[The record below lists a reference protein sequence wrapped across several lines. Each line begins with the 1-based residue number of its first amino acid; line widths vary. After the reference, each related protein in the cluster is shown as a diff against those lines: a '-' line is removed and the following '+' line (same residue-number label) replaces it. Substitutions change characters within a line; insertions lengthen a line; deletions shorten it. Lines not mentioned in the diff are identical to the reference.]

1 MDVFLFT
8 GGLINYVKCYGRK
21 YCMFRK
27 IHLTLI

>member
-21 YCMFRK
+21 YCIFVK
-27 IHLTLI
+27 YIWP